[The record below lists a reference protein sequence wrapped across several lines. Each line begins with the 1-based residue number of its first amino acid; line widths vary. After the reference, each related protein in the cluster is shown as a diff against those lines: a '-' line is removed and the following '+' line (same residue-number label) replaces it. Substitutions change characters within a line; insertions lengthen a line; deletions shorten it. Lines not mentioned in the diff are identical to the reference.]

1 MTKKHAAPDID
12 IYAECPDGIDPV
24 QWRRSNYTCG
34 LSNTSLAGMILV
46 TLLFVPLVVVLLCRL
61 PGPAS
66 SPAPAPAETHTEP
79 WLPTLQQTVSVVWT
93 VSLLACSYLGFWI
106 YTFSRTMG
114 AAAVFF
120 RVSYGVTLAYAAAGL
135 AGPASGVA
143 AAHLATAWA
152 AGLLGYALAEYRMR
166 DGGGERAADE
176 AAARTPAVLSEGQE
190 LSRFYAV
197 FMSSMMT
204 LFLAA
209 IAAWAVFAPG
219 DGEQG
224 TVLRL
229 LGISALVWW
238 ILFFWATIVNLSF
251 LHEALVSGDFLSR
264 FLYYFMG
271 SIFLGFLCSLV
282 SLWLWV
288 YCFGLEMM
296 AMAAFFGYTLAVNA
310 RCKEILARDQPLL
323 KDLELG
329 DAVLESARASTGE
342 NA

>member
-1 MTKKHAAPDID
+1 MAKKHAAPDID
-12 IYAECPDGIDPV
+12 IYAEECECPAELDPV
-24 QWRRSNYTCG
+24 QWRRSNYSCG
-34 LSNTSLAGMILV
+34 LRNTSLAGMILV
-46 TLLFVPLVVVLLCRL
+46 TLIFIPLAAVLLCRL

-66 SPAPAPAETHTEP
+66 SPAPAPADDP
-79 WLPTLQQTVSVVWT
+79 RLPTLQQSVCVVWT
-93 VSLLACSYLGFWI
+93 VSLLICSCLSFWI

-152 AGLLGYALAEYRMR
+152 AGLLGYALAEHRMR
-166 DGGGERAADE
+166 DGGGERADDE
-176 AAARTPAVLSEGQE
+176 AAARTPAVPSEGQE
-190 LSRFYAV
+190 LSHFYAV
-197 FMSSMMT
+197 SMSSMMT

-209 IAAWAVFAPG
+209 IAAWAVFVPG

-229 LGISALVWW
+229 LGISVLVWW
-238 ILFFWATIVNLSF
+238 ILFFWATVVNLCF
-251 LHEALVSGDFLSR
+251 LREALVSGDFLTR
-264 FLYYFMG
+264 VFYYFMG
-271 SIFLGFLCSLV
+271 SMVLSFLCSLV

-296 AMAAFFGYTLAVNA
+296 AMAAFFGYTLAVNV
-310 RCKEILARDQPLL
+310 RCKEILAR
-323 KDLELG
+323 
-329 DAVLESARASTGE
+329 
-342 NA
+342 